1 MIETTNPVRGTKDY
15 LPKEM
20 ALREKIRA
28 IILNTYEKYG
38 FSQIKTPIIE
48 NINLLLGS
56 DGGDNLKLIYKI
68 LKRGEKLDLNNVKDE
83 NDLVDSGL
91 RYDLTVPLVRFY
103 ANNNSKLLPVFKSIQ
118 IGDVFRAERPQKGR
132 SRQFCQCDIDIIN
145 DASINA
151 EIEVLYVSAMAMLN
165 LGFKNFKIKI
175 NDRRILNS
183 IILFAGFKKEEVND
197 VSISVDKV
205 DKIGLDGVKNE
216 LIEKKYNKARVEN
229 LVRILEDVKN
239 NGLDTLNK
247 YSVSNNVIDNV
258 KNIISAIKELSNNEF
273 EIEFDINI
281 IRGQGYYTATVFEI
295 YVEGFA
301 GACGGGGRYDEMIEK
316 MINRS
321 VPAVGFSLGFERL
334 FLIISEKN
342 MLKKQTPLLALIYE
356 ENDDFKEV
364 IKYAN
369 KLQKEYNVNALKRRN
384 NFSYQLTNLKENGYN
399 KYVLFSTKKIE
410 TIN

>member
-38 FSQIKTPIIE
+38 FTQIKTPIIE

-103 ANNNSKLLPVFKSIQ
+103 ANNNSKLLPVFKAIQ

-145 DASINA
+145 DASIDA

-165 LGFKNFKIKI
+165 LGFKKFKIKI

-247 YSVSNNVIDNV
+247 YSVSKDVIDNV
-258 KNIISAIKELSNNEF
+258 KNIILAIKELSNNEF